1 MQSHAQYELRHYLH
15 LIKASRDIVTKIHP
29 HYEMMYPAGVCQ
41 MTALDPEL
49 SNAPLAMK
57 IEFCD
62 RILQTQPSGIAKVAP
77 PRPARP
83 CFTTQRFY
91 NLFTRDIKQRRGSR
105 KIFFFTWADF
115 GSVFVEGYVHGYE
128 HIRLGSLKHLLPMNA
143 GLPEL
148 LDITFEGILPGRQQ
162 HNQRYTKHPTILKF
176 LAETSSDNHDTF
188 RTGGYL
194 RVKRG
199 TRTWQSCEGKHVI
212 FARESSLERGA
223 EFADV
228 LKDHERRQ
236 ATSMQAVSYC
246 D

>member
-105 KIFFFTWADF
+105 KIFFFLLIGRASAQESFSGTSGHTASTF
-115 GSVFVEGYVHGYE
+115 GGSV
-128 HIRLGSLKHLLPMNA
+128 
-143 GLPEL
+143 
-148 LDITFEGILPGRQQ
+148 D
-162 HNQRYTKHPTILKF
+162 F
-176 LAETSSDNHDTF
+176 LWIPPVNVTLSIF
-188 RTGGYL
+188 FMVYL
-194 RVKRG
+194 IK
-199 TRTWQSCEGKHVI
+199 
-212 FARESSLERGA
+212 
-223 EFADV
+223 
-228 LKDHERRQ
+228 
-236 ATSMQAVSYC
+236 
-246 D
+246 